1 MDKAVIATSLINYL
15 IMRLKTA
22 DDFFLYNYKKM
33 GFSKEFV
40 EEELAH
46 KEEFYK
52 EVNGKLIEVAN
63 MLGDAVNGLDATTE
77 EDIIITTPMF
87 KAISKD

>member
-15 IMRLKTA
+15 IMRLKTV
-22 DDFFLYNYKKM
+22 DDFFLYTHKNI